1 MSDAGSPVLAPF
13 RTKGSLNVNNSGF
26 KVILEWI
33 WNDLVFFDPSVLGF
47 SCVTLFSSGCS
58 WFASIMNAIKKYK
71 LGTKQCCQVYFSAAA
86 EVNNYLAIK
95 NCWGHDEVK
104 IRELSSSLNYSHQ
117 PLCPGLVRAGFLCLI
132 GKNMA
137 CDNSNNITRAIK

>member
-13 RTKGSLNVNNSGF
+13 RSIGSLNVNNSGF

-58 WFASIMNAIKKYK
+58 WFASIMNGIKKN
-71 LGTKQCCQVYFSAAA
+71 TC
-86 EVNNYLAIK
+86 
-95 NCWGHDEVK
+95 
-104 IRELSSSLNYSHQ
+104 
-117 PLCPGLVRAGFLCLI
+117 
-132 GKNMA
+132 
-137 CDNSNNITRAIK
+137 